1 VLLAHGR
8 SRRGKSENFTS
19 WLATGTARI
28 VARFPATDE
37 VLVASGVWSEERVLR
52 KLFFIQQASNLEVFS
67 AGQELND

>member
-1 VLLAHGR
+1 MDDHEEENQKISRAGLR
-8 SRRGKSENFTS
+8 SE
-19 WLATGTARI
+19 LRI

-37 VLVASGVWSEERVLR
+37 VLVASGVLSEERVLR